1 VVGLAAHF
9 EPVVVGHAGNALSR
23 GVWNQRILREA
34 PIAIPPLPDQSIAKV
49 GVRPVVCLVDDNWLV
64 LKSLG
69 NLLASD
75 GIATCSFDEPESF
88 LAHIQTHPAAVVVL
102 DIWMESM
109 TGIELL
115 VRLRAESP
123 QTRVIFITGHEDP
136 ATAFS
141 LTQAGASALLVKP
154 FEDEQL
160 LSLVRRE
167 LRSTM
172 RSEASRNGFFHEI
185 IRFVRRIPTTKV
197 L

>member
-1 VVGLAAHF
+1 
-9 EPVVVGHAGNALSR
+9 
-23 GVWNQRILREA
+23 LRDLR
-34 PIAIPPLPDQSIAKV
+34 IAIQPPVDQSSATDGGQPAI
-49 GVRPVVCLVDDNWLV
+49 CLVDDDPLV
-64 LKSLG
+64 LKSLR

-75 GIATCSFDEPESF
+75 GIATCCFDRPESF
-88 LAHIQTHPAAVVVL
+88 LAHIETHPAVVVVL

-115 VRLRAESP
+115 ALLRAESP
-123 QTRVIFITGHEDP
+123 QTRVILITGHEDP

-167 LRSTM
+167 LRSREGERAANDSSAGSSISSDETC
-172 RSEASRNGFFHEI
+172 R
-185 IRFVRRIPTTKV
+185 TKV
-197 L
+197 S